1 MIYGFQVCGKDYTKL
16 AGITTRTTMAT
27 LTMANPEAK
36 PEKIKKPMTIPFA
49 NLRAALPRFSPQ
61 AQRDI
66 GKLIDYRT
74 QDNKKTVRPDHLEGI
89 IDKDSGPEDPDRL
102 IVQELLA
109 RKTKRKAEVSTRGPV
124 KSARIAAH
132 YQDYEAMYMK
142 SGKSFTNRAEFNQH
156 EPVQEERIKLEKL
169 GALTPD
175 QLKAKELMREAKSLA
190 RLTDSQQRAQE
201 KLKALNQL
209 ATKLPKSGP
218 SGEKPQADD
227 ESETDSDDSSDDEE
241 STKDLP

>member
-1 MIYGFQVCGKDYTKL
+1 
-16 AGITTRTTMAT
+16 MAT
-27 LTMANPEAK
+27 LIMDKPKANPKAK
-36 PEKIKKPMTIPFA
+36 PEKIKKLMPIPFA
-49 NLRAALPRFSPQ
+49 NLRAALPRFSLQ

-109 RKTKRKAEVSTRGPV
+109 RKPKRKAEVSTRPLKG
-124 KSARIAAH
+124 ARIAAH
-132 YQDYEAMYMK
+132 YQDYEALFMK
-142 SGKSFTNRAEFNQH
+142 SGKPFTNRVEFNQH
-156 EPVQEERIKLEKL
+156 EPVQEERTKLMKL

-175 QLKAKELMREAKSLA
+175 QMKAKELMREAKILA
-190 RLTDSQQRAQE
+190 CLSDSQQEAQE

-209 ATKLPKSGP
+209 ANKLPKSGP

-241 STKDLP
+241 SNEGSPVTSQA

>member
-1 MIYGFQVCGKDYTKL
+1 
-16 AGITTRTTMAT
+16 
-27 LTMANPEAK
+27 MANPEAK